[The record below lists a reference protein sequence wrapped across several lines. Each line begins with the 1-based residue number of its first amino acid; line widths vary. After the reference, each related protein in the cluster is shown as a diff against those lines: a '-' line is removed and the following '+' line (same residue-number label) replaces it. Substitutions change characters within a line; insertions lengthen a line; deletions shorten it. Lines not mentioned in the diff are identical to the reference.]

1 MTAQTAAD
9 AVARFRTILAKR
21 LGLQLDDG
29 KLGFL
34 DEVLRRHADG
44 SGQVVEAYLQ
54 RLASSHET
62 REELHM
68 LVHELTVTETYFF
81 RNADQLR
88 AFDEVVLAAHARSA
102 SRSTLRILS
111 AGCASGE
118 EAYSLAML
126 VRDREGALAHD
137 VSIRGI
143 DLNATMLDKAVRTRY
158 AAWSLRETPA
168 SAKERWFR
176 ADGRD
181 FLLDPSIREMVAF
194 EERNLAE
201 DDPSFWR
208 PEAFDVVFCRNVIM
222 YFTPEAARAVV
233 ARIARSLA
241 PGGFLFLGSAETLR
255 GLSHDFHLR
264 HTHGTFYYQR
274 REASEHVLDGI
285 ATRPGDD
292 AAPLDTAIAAA
303 VDSDA
308 SWVETIRR
316 ASERVQTLTT
326 PPEASAHEDA
336 RTKAAPYD
344 VGLAIDLL
352 RRERFSEARAMLHAL
367 PPESS
372 RDPDV
377 LLVRAV
383 LFTHGGDLAEAEKVC
398 AELLALEEMS
408 AGAHYL
414 VALCREDAGDRR
426 GAIEHDQVATYLD
439 PGFAMPRLHL
449 GLLARRAGDHATA
462 RHELGQAFA
471 LLQREDASRL
481 LLFGGGFARD
491 ALVALCRAEL
501 VSCGGAP

>member
-1 MTAQTAAD
+1 
-9 AVARFRTILAKR
+9 
-21 LGLQLDDG
+21 
-29 KLGFL
+29 
-34 DEVLRRHADG
+34 
-44 SGQVVEAYLQ
+44 
-54 RLASSHET
+54 
-62 REELHM
+62 
-68 LVHELTVTETYFF
+68 
-81 RNADQLR
+81 
-88 AFDEVVLAAHARSA
+88 
-102 SRSTLRILS
+102 
-111 AGCASGE
+111 
-118 EAYSLAML
+118 
-126 VRDREGALAHD
+126 
-137 VSIRGI
+137 
-143 DLNATMLDKAVRTRY
+143 
-158 AAWSLRETPA
+158 
-168 SAKERWFR
+168 
-176 ADGRD
+176 
-181 FLLDPSIREMVAF
+181 MVAF

-201 DDPSFWR
+201 DDAAFWR
-208 PEAFDVVFCRNVIM
+208 AEAFDVVFCRNVIM

-264 HTHGTFYYQR
+264 HTHDTFYYQR
-274 REASEHVLDGI
+274 REGSERVIDGI
-285 ATRPGDD
+285 ATRPDED
-292 AAPLDTAIAAA
+292 AAPFESAVAAA
-303 VDSDA
+303 VDADA
-308 SWVETIRR
+308 SWVENIRR
-316 ASERVQTLTT
+316 ATERVQSLTT
-326 PPEASAHEDA
+326 PPGASPDA
-336 RTKAAPYD
+336 NARGATSRAKAAPYD

-372 RDPDV
+372 DDPDV

-398 AELLALEEMS
+398 AELLALDEMS

-462 RHELGQAFA
+462 RHELAQAFA

-491 ALVALCRAEL
+491 ALIALCRAEL